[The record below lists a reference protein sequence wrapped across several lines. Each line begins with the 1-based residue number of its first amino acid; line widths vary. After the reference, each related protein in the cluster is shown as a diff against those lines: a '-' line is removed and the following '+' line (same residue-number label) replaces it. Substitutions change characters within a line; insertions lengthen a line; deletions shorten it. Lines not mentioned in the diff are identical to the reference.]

1 MKLEGKIAFV
11 TGSARGIGKSIAMKL
26 AQEGATLVISDVD
39 EAEAQKTSLEIK
51 ALGRDSSSFKLDV
64 SDPKQVDEVIGKI
77 VEKYGRVDILVN
89 NAGITRDGLLM
100 KMKDE
105 DWDKVL
111 NINLK
116 GVFNC
121 LRAIYPIMLKQRSGK
136 IINMASIIGVIG
148 NPGQANYSASKAG
161 VIALTKTA
169 AKELASRGINVNAIA
184 PGFIDTLMTQAL
196 NEEWRNKLIAEI
208 PLKKLGTPE
217 NVADLALFLASGDS
231 DYITGQVI
239 RIDGGMAM

>member
-11 TGSARGIGKSIAMKL
+11 TGSARGIGKSIAIKL
-26 AQEGATLVISDVD
+26 AREGATLVISDVD

-64 SDPKQVDEVIGKI
+64 SDSKQVDEVIGKI
-77 VEKYGRVDILVN
+77 VEKYGRIDILVN
-89 NAGITRDGLLM
+89 NAGVTRDGLLM

-121 LRAIYPIMLKQRSGK
+121 IRGIYPIMLKQKSGK
-136 IINMASIIGVIG
+136 IVNMASIIGIIG
-148 NPGQANYSASKAG
+148 NSGQANYSASKAG

-196 NEEWRNKLIAEI
+196 NEEWRNKLISEI

-217 NVADLALFLASGDS
+217 NVADLVLFLASSDS